1 MRKLIP
7 SMAVVMAVSFIFV
20 LSACDRPTGERSQ
33 TGMGSSDI
41 EQAIKDRFN
50 SDPQLSGTDIDVST
64 DLQKRE
70 IRLSGTAGSQEI
82 RDRAVQIA
90 QSAAPGFSVSD
101 SIQVEPREMART
113 EEQQQE
119 GKQERE
125 AAKNRGDN
133 VGDSPE
139 DARIYSQVVGRLS
152 TSDLPFQ
159 SINLDIQDGVVTLRG
174 NVKDENQKN
183 QAQAAVQ
190 QVEGVKQVNNE
201 LEAGGQQQSTPTQ

>member
-7 SMAVVMAVSFIFV
+7 SMAAVIAVSFIFV
-20 LSACDRPTGERSQ
+20 LSACDRPAGERSQ
-33 TGMGSSDI
+33 TGMGTTDI
-41 EQAIKDRFN
+41 EQAIRDRFN
-50 SDPQLSGTDIDVST
+50 SDPHLSGTDIDVST

-82 RDRAVQIA
+82 RDKAVQMA

-101 SIQVEPREMART
+101 SIEVEPREMART

-159 SINLDIQDGVVTLRG
+159 SINLDVQDGVVTLRG
-174 NVKDENQKN
+174 NVRDENQKN
-183 QAQAAVQ
+183 QAQTAVQ
-190 QVEGVKQVNNE
+190 QVEGVMQVNNE
-201 LEAGGQQQSTPTQ
+201 LEAGGQQQSTPAQ

>member
-7 SMAVVMAVSFIFV
+7 SMAAVIAVSFIFV
-20 LSACDRPTGERSQ
+20 LSACDRPAGERSQ
-33 TGMGSSDI
+33 TGMGTTDI
-41 EQAIKDRFN
+41 EQAIRDRFN

-82 RDRAVQIA
+82 RDKAVQMA

-101 SIQVEPREMART
+101 SIEVEPREMART

-159 SINLDIQDGVVTLRG
+159 SINLDVQDGVVTLRG
-174 NVKDENQKN
+174 NVRDENQKN
-183 QAQAAVQ
+183 QAQTAVQ
-190 QVEGVKQVNNE
+190 QVEGVMQVNNE
-201 LEAGGQQQSTPTQ
+201 LEAGGQQQSTPAQ

>member
-1 MRKLIP
+1 M
-7 SMAVVMAVSFIFV
+7 
-20 LSACDRPTGERSQ
+20 
-33 TGMGSSDI
+33 
-41 EQAIKDRFN
+41 
-50 SDPQLSGTDIDVST
+50 
-64 DLQKRE
+64 
-70 IRLSGTAGSQEI
+70 
-82 RDRAVQIA
+82 A

-101 SIQVEPREMART
+101 SIEVEPREMART

-159 SINLDIQDGVVTLRG
+159 SINLDVQDGVVTLRG
-174 NVKDENQKN
+174 NVRDENQKN
-183 QAQAAVQ
+183 QAQTAVQ
-190 QVEGVKQVNNE
+190 QVEGVMQVNNE
-201 LEAGGQQQSTPTQ
+201 LEAGGQQQSTPAQ